1 MSRDL
6 LAALTLALEEAE
18 PEPEPGLWRMVRE
31 DLDCVFGRDP
41 AARSRLE
48 VLLTYPGLHAILL
61 HRLAHMLWERGWR
74 FAGRWLA
81 YLARFLTN
89 VEIHPGAAIGR
100 RFFIDHG
107 AGVVIGETAEIGD
120 DCTLYHGVTLGG
132 TTWNRGKRHPTLG
145 RGVVIGTR
153 RQGAGRH
160 PRRRRRPHR
169 RQLGGDARGAGRSH
183 RDWHPG
189 ASGG

>member
-18 PEPEPGLWRMVRE
+18 PEPAPGLWRMVRE

-74 FAGRWLA
+74 FAGR
-81 YLARFLTN
+81 
-89 VEIHPGAAIGR
+89 
-100 RFFIDHG
+100 
-107 AGVVIGETAEIGD
+107 
-120 DCTLYHGVTLGG
+120 
-132 TTWNRGKRHPTLG
+132 
-145 RGVVIGTR
+145 
-153 RQGAGRH
+153 
-160 PRRRRRPHR
+160 
-169 RQLGGDARGAGRSH
+169 
-183 RDWHPG
+183 
-189 ASGG
+189 